1 MYIVDYDES
10 PKVGQFKLL
19 DKCLEM
25 IIYLVTDIRRKFDML
40 VHTKEA
46 LEAGQQQG
54 DTLKSSITDCFVRLL

>member
-1 MYIVDYDES
+1 
-10 PKVGQFKLL
+10 
-19 DKCLEM
+19 M

-54 DTLKSSITDCFVRLL
+54 DTLKSSITDFFVRLLWKCFWYIMLFFIFNF